1 MTIIDLL
8 NKRKDLMSLGG
19 VTAEDI
25 QNAEKHLNLHFSA
38 EYKEYVAEFGAV
50 SFYGHELTGISNEP
64 ALSVIRIT
72 QAMREFAEV
81 PNDWYVIENTHIDDI
96 VFWQAGDGAV
106 YKTAP
111 QTAPKRV
118 FKSLADYIS
127 ACK

>member
-8 NKRKDLMSLGG
+8 N
-19 VTAEDI
+19 
-25 QNAEKHLNLHFSA
+25 
-38 EYKEYVAEFGAV
+38 
-50 SFYGHELTGISNEP
+50 
-64 ALSVIRIT
+64 
-72 QAMREFAEV
+72 
-81 PNDWYVIENTHIDDI
+81 
-96 VFWQAGDGAV
+96 GAV